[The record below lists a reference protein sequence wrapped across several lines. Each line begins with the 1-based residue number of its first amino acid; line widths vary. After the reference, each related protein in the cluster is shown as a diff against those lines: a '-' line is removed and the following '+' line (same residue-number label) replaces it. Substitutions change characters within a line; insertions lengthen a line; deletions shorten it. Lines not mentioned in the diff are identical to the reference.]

1 MNFCAHFSHH
11 SILFNFFSFNYFF
24 FRIQRWFCFCYVQ
37 CAYNFICVVYST
49 YLLVSDVP
57 TTSKCSMN
65 MNNGIFI
72 PWSSAYFSTNTNL
85 FLITTNS
92 KHTHIKRKKLHDTK
106 WQLCVHSC
114 HRGNIKPGEK
124 TPEVRKKMSELKERE
139 KKLWQF
145 NLIWINNKIKSKRQI
160 LSNWK
165 FSSFFFVRWKFCVL
179 EEIRGEKYAST
190 SYEYGL
196 TN

>member
-1 MNFCAHFSHH
+1 MLRPNQIDEVWSSGTLRKRRINGSHRAFTIALQHPSQFLYLIAFLLSLASTFIHINEMNFCAHFSNH

-24 FRIQRWFCFCYVQ
+24 IFRIQRWFCFCYVQ

-49 YLLVSDVP
+49 YLLVSDAP

-92 KHTHIKRKKLHDTK
+92 KHTHRKRKKLHDTK
-106 WQLCVHSC
+106 WQLC
-114 HRGNIKPGEK
+114 
-124 TPEVRKKMSELKERE
+124 
-139 KKLWQF
+139 
-145 NLIWINNKIKSKRQI
+145 
-160 LSNWK
+160 
-165 FSSFFFVRWKFCVL
+165 
-179 EEIRGEKYAST
+179 A
-190 SYEYGL
+190 
-196 TN
+196 